1 MSRSPQNES
10 QTGSVATRSRT
21 RKRDEIVE
29 IGIRLLDD
37 AHAAWQRAE
46 LECEQLLSA
55 WYEGSPRAAVDW
67 YRSYQAALD
76 REEAAARDLER
87 LWEVASGSAA
97 SDSPRP
103 AGSSS

>member
-1 MSRSPQNES
+1 MSTGPQNATPAS
-10 QTGSVATRSRT
+10 STATATRSRT

-46 LECEQLLSA
+46 LECEQMLEA
-55 WYEGSPRAAVDW
+55 WYSGSPRAAVDR

-76 REEAAARDLER
+76 REEAAARDLQR
-87 LWEVASGSAA
+87 LWEIASGGATSRAA
-97 SDSPRP
+97 QPTT
-103 AGSSS
+103 

>member
-1 MSRSPQNES
+1 MSAASKNPSPARS
-10 QTGSVATRSRT
+10 TATRSRT

-37 AHAAWQRAE
+37 AHMAWQRAE
-46 LECEQLLSA
+46 LECEQLLEA
-55 WYEGSPRAAVDW
+55 WYDAAPRAALDW

-87 LWEVASGSAA
+87 LWEVASGGATSRAPQPTA
-97 SDSPRP
+97 
-103 AGSSS
+103 